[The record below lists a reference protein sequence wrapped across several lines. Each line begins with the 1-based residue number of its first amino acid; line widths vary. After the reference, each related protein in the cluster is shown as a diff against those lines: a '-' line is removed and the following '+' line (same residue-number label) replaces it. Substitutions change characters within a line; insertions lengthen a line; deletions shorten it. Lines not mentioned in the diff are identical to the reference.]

1 MSKIKKIGGQTLIGG
16 LSRVY
21 HCNHYN
27 AHLQMSVL
35 MSEGIDNHQPQKL
48 LTDAVTPLILAL
60 KATGYTD
67 KDLIHE
73 FSFCGYGKLR
83 PIDDKHW
90 GTPSSHYSQSIY
102 LHGKAMKTCF
112 FNTGY
117 IQGITETYG
126 EEICCQQLGDKADLF
141 TTSDKTVDTADYLT
155 IEHDLTAVPE
165 RFDFP
170 DCQDF
175 DTTVDEQQ
183 IIQAVTGLPLHGNLG
198 QHDDGLI
205 HAFGVVLTNHFADYY
220 NRISYET
227 YFKMIKAGIP
237 DGDTKE
243 IFIQSGH
250 ICAFNTFGGIMSSPE
265 WHAVAEIYCENREDW
280 FHAMVAVINALGW
293 GMFRLEK
300 IDIEK
305 ELVMRVY
312 NSYEGVGFR
321 RMYPAQSDKN
331 MSFLVMGAV
340 LGLVHLLWKVD
351 IREKPT
357 LDEDFYVTQFNN
369 PTNSYSVEQTHA
381 IAAGDG
387 YDRVVIR
394 NPNAT
399 SIEPK

>member
-1 MSKIKKIGGQTLIGG
+1 MSKIQKIGGQTLIGG
-16 LSRVY
+16 LNRVY

-35 MSEGIDNHQPQKL
+35 MSEGIDNHAPERL
-48 LTDAVTPLILAL
+48 LIDAVTPLILKL
-60 KATGYTD
+60 KENGYQEN
-67 KDLIHE
+67 DLVRE
-73 FSFCGYGKLR
+73 FSFCGYGTLHA
-83 PIDDKHW
+83 IDDRHW
-90 GTPSSHYSQSIY
+90 GTPNSHYSQSIY

-126 EEICCQQLGDKADLF
+126 EEICCQQLGDKADIFSHSNLA
-141 TTSDKTVDTADYLT
+141 VDTPDYLIHT
-155 IEHDLTAVPE
+155 YPLRDAPE
-165 RFDFP
+165 RFDFAE
-170 DCQDF
+170 CQAF
-175 DTTVDEQQ
+175 DTRVDEQK
-183 IIQAVTGLPLHGNLG
+183 IISAVAGLPLYGRLSEN
-198 QHDDGLI
+198 QDGLI

-227 YFKMIKAGIP
+227 YFKMLNTGIP
-237 DGDTKE
+237 VGDVKE
-243 IFIQSGH
+243 MFVQAGH
-250 ICAFNTFGGIMSSPE
+250 VCAFNTFGGIMSSPE
-265 WHAVAEIYCENREDW
+265 WHAVAEIYCDDREDW

-300 IDIEK
+300 IDVEQ

-321 RMYPAQSDKN
+321 RMYPAVEDKN

-357 LDEDFYVTQFNN
+357 LDEKFYVTQFNN
-369 PTNSYSVEQTHA
+369 SENSYSVEQTHA
-381 IAAGDG
+381 IAAGDDF
-387 YDRVVIR
+387 DRVVIKS
-394 NPNAT
+394 PN
-399 SIEPK
+399 K